1 MYVSVHLDLCSVL
14 CLIYGPFLPQIALIK
29 KKKSHALILVYF
41 GIKPNKST
49 NIKCALNELSL

>member
-14 CLIYGPFLPQIALIK
+14 CLIYGPFLPQIALI
-29 KKKSHALILVYF
+29 KKSHALILVYF